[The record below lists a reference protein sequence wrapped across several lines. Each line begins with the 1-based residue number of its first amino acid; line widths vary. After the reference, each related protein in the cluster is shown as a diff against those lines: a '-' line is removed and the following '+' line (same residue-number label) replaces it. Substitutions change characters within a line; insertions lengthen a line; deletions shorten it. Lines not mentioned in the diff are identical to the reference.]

1 MKHFS
6 HSKKFISL
14 LLSVAVAMTMTLS
27 TVMTPLAAA
36 SVSDLRQKLQEQ
48 QAALEKV
55 NQQLK
60 ETQSDKADAQALKTQ
75 LEQQKSLLL
84 SQIGTL
90 TEQIGGLDNDIV
102 NKQDEI
108 NQKQQEVDQKQA
120 EYDQRWADF
129 KNRMRAM
136 QRLNDGG
143 SIALLSSATNLYQL
157 LTFAT
162 TLEQIVSKDEEI
174 CQQLEDEHTQLE
186 QQRAEL
192 EQAKADLEATKADY
206 EAQKAALNSKTS
218 ELAENIFKAEQE
230 GGTQGVSSESISKA
244 EAEEQ
249 ALKEAQIE
257 ANKKVDEAAK
267 ELDAALNAANQAYGN
282 ASIQCSLD
290 FGRPL
295 ATYKYISCYFGG
307 NGHRGTDYAAPGGTE
322 IYAVSG
328 GVVTAA
334 AYHYSWGYY
343 VQVYHGKDDNG
354 NSYSTLYA
362 HMKSCAVQVGQT
374 VTAGQVIGYL
384 GHTGNTTGNACHF
397 EMQVN
402 GVLTE
407 PRYFTAYTGSD
418 AAELTQ
424 EKADEIL
431 AEAVLRAASDQTT
444 AVDGAAALSG
454 VDLFTLPV
462 VPPPQVSGYAPE
474 SGHSGIDFAAEEGAG
489 VYAVAGG
496 IVTAADYDVEKGN
509 YVVLDHGGGLET
521 EYQHM
526 KSLLVSAGQSVA
538 QCQILGYV
546 GSTGNSTGPHLH
558 FEARQDGAPADL
570 TGTALLAE

>member
-90 TEQIGGLDNDIV
+90 TEQISGLDNDIV

-129 KNRMRAM
+129 KDRMRAM

-192 EQAKADLEATKADY
+192 EQAKADLEAKKADY

-218 ELAENIFKAEQE
+218 ELAENISQ
-230 GGTQGVSSESISKA
+230 TDESISKA

-295 ATYKYISCYFGG
+295 ATYKYVSCYFGG

-362 HMKSCAVQVGQT
+362 HMNSAP
-374 VTAGQVIGYL
+374 I
-384 GHTGNTTGNACHF
+384 
-397 EMQVN
+397 
-402 GVLTE
+402 
-407 PRYFTAYTGSD
+407 
-418 AAELTQ
+418 
-424 EKADEIL
+424 
-431 AEAVLRAASDQTT
+431 
-444 AVDGAAALSG
+444 
-454 VDLFTLPV
+454 
-462 VPPPQVSGYAPE
+462 VS
-474 SGHSGIDFAAEEGAG
+474 
-489 VYAVAGG
+489 V
-496 IVTAADYDVEKGN
+496 
-509 YVVLDHGGGLET
+509 
-521 EYQHM
+521 
-526 KSLLVSAGQSVA
+526 GQSVSKG
-538 QCQILGYV
+538 QTLGFV
-546 GSTGNSTGPHLH
+546 GSTGNSTGNHLH
-558 FEARQDGAPADL
+558 LEMKVNNVL
-570 TGTALLAE
+570 VNVMNYLS

>member
-129 KNRMRAM
+129 KDRMRAM

-218 ELAENIFKAEQE
+218 ELAENISQ
-230 GGTQGVSSESISKA
+230 TDESISKA

-354 NSYSTLYA
+354 NTYSTLYA
-362 HMKSCAVQVGQT
+362 HMNSAPVVSVGQN
-374 VTAGQVIGYL
+374 VSKGQV
-384 GHTGNTTGNACHF
+384 
-397 EMQVN
+397 
-402 GVLTE
+402 
-407 PRYFTAYTGSD
+407 
-418 AAELTQ
+418 
-424 EKADEIL
+424 
-431 AEAVLRAASDQTT
+431 
-444 AVDGAAALSG
+444 
-454 VDLFTLPV
+454 
-462 VPPPQVSGYAPE
+462 
-474 SGHSGIDFAAEEGAG
+474 
-489 VYAVAGG
+489 
-496 IVTAADYDVEKGN
+496 
-509 YVVLDHGGGLET
+509 
-521 EYQHM
+521 
-526 KSLLVSAGQSVA
+526 
-538 QCQILGYV
+538 LGYV
-546 GSTGNSTGPHLH
+546 GSTGNSTGNHLH
-558 FEARQDGAPADL
+558 LEMKVNNVL
-570 TGTALLAE
+570 VNVMNYLS

>member
-60 ETQSDKADAQALKTQ
+60 ETQSDKADAQALETQ

-129 KNRMRAM
+129 KDRMRAM

-192 EQAKADLEATKADY
+192 EQAKADLEAKKADY

-218 ELAENIFKAEQE
+218 ELAENISQ
-230 GGTQGVSSESISKA
+230 TDESISKA

-290 FGRPL
+290 FGHPL

-362 HMKSCAVQVGQT
+362 HMNSAP
-374 VTAGQVIGYL
+374 I
-384 GHTGNTTGNACHF
+384 
-397 EMQVN
+397 
-402 GVLTE
+402 
-407 PRYFTAYTGSD
+407 
-418 AAELTQ
+418 
-424 EKADEIL
+424 
-431 AEAVLRAASDQTT
+431 
-444 AVDGAAALSG
+444 
-454 VDLFTLPV
+454 
-462 VPPPQVSGYAPE
+462 VS
-474 SGHSGIDFAAEEGAG
+474 
-489 VYAVAGG
+489 V
-496 IVTAADYDVEKGN
+496 
-509 YVVLDHGGGLET
+509 
-521 EYQHM
+521 
-526 KSLLVSAGQSVA
+526 GQSVSKG
-538 QCQILGYV
+538 QRLGYV
-546 GSTGNSTGPHLH
+546 GSTGNSTGNHLH
-558 FEARQDGAPADL
+558 LEMKVNNVL
-570 TGTALLAE
+570 VNVMNYLS

>member
-14 LLSVAVAMTMTLS
+14 LLSAAVAMTMTLS

-60 ETQSDKADAQALKTQ
+60 ETQSDKADAQAIKTQ

-129 KNRMRAM
+129 KDRMRAM

-192 EQAKADLEATKADY
+192 EQAKADLEAKKADY

-218 ELAENIFKAEQE
+218 ELAENISQ
-230 GGTQGVSSESISKA
+230 TDESISKA

-295 ATYKYISCYFGG
+295 ATYKYVSCYFGG

-362 HMKSCAVQVGQT
+362 HMNSAP
-374 VTAGQVIGYL
+374 I
-384 GHTGNTTGNACHF
+384 
-397 EMQVN
+397 
-402 GVLTE
+402 
-407 PRYFTAYTGSD
+407 
-418 AAELTQ
+418 
-424 EKADEIL
+424 
-431 AEAVLRAASDQTT
+431 
-444 AVDGAAALSG
+444 
-454 VDLFTLPV
+454 
-462 VPPPQVSGYAPE
+462 VS
-474 SGHSGIDFAAEEGAG
+474 
-489 VYAVAGG
+489 V
-496 IVTAADYDVEKGN
+496 
-509 YVVLDHGGGLET
+509 
-521 EYQHM
+521 
-526 KSLLVSAGQSVA
+526 GQSVSKG
-538 QCQILGYV
+538 QTLGYV
-546 GSTGNSTGPHLH
+546 GSTGNSTGNHLH
-558 FEARQDGAPADL
+558 LEMKVNNVL
-570 TGTALLAE
+570 VNVMNYLS

>member
-1 MKHFS
+1 MKHLS
-6 HSKKFISL
+6 KGKKFISL

-27 TVMTPLAAA
+27 TVMTPLAASS

-48 QAALEKV
+48 QAELEKV

-60 ETQSDKADAQALKTQ
+60 ETQSTKADAQALKQQ

-84 SQIGTL
+84 GQIANL
-90 TEQIGGLDNDIV
+90 TEQIGKLDNDIV

-108 NQKQQEVDQKQA
+108 AQKQQEVDQKQA
-120 EYDQRWADF
+120 EYDQRWEDF
-129 KNRMRAM
+129 KGRMKAM

-162 TLEQIVSKDEEI
+162 TLEQIVSKDEQI

-186 QQRAEL
+186 QQKAEL

-206 EAQKAALNSKTS
+206 ESQKAALDSKTS
-218 ELAENIFKAEQE
+218 ELAQNISQTNA
-230 GGTQGVSSESISKA
+230 SISEA

-257 ANKKVDEAAK
+257 ANKRVDEAAK

-295 ATYKYISCYFGG
+295 ATYKYVSCYFGG
-307 NGHRGTDYAAPGGTE
+307 NGHRGTDYAAPGGTS
-322 IYAVSG
+322 IYAVTG

-362 HMKSCAVQVGQT
+362 HMNSAPIVSVGDSVSKGQT
-374 VTAGQVIGYL
+374 
-384 GHTGNTTGNACHF
+384 
-397 EMQVN
+397 
-402 GVLTE
+402 
-407 PRYFTAYTGSD
+407 
-418 AAELTQ
+418 
-424 EKADEIL
+424 
-431 AEAVLRAASDQTT
+431 
-444 AVDGAAALSG
+444 
-454 VDLFTLPV
+454 
-462 VPPPQVSGYAPE
+462 
-474 SGHSGIDFAAEEGAG
+474 
-489 VYAVAGG
+489 
-496 IVTAADYDVEKGN
+496 
-509 YVVLDHGGGLET
+509 
-521 EYQHM
+521 
-526 KSLLVSAGQSVA
+526 
-538 QCQILGYV
+538 LGYV
-546 GSTGNSTGPHLH
+546 GSTGNHLH
-558 FEARQDGAPADL
+558 LEMKVNNVL
-570 TGTALLAE
+570 VNVMNYLS

>member
-6 HSKKFISL
+6 HSKKFISM

-129 KNRMRAM
+129 KDRMCAM

-218 ELAENIFKAEQE
+218 ELAENISQ
-230 GGTQGVSSESISKA
+230 TDESISKA

-295 ATYKYISCYFGG
+295 ATYKYVSCYFGG

-362 HMKSCAVQVGQT
+362 HMNSAP
-374 VTAGQVIGYL
+374 I
-384 GHTGNTTGNACHF
+384 
-397 EMQVN
+397 
-402 GVLTE
+402 
-407 PRYFTAYTGSD
+407 
-418 AAELTQ
+418 
-424 EKADEIL
+424 
-431 AEAVLRAASDQTT
+431 
-444 AVDGAAALSG
+444 
-454 VDLFTLPV
+454 
-462 VPPPQVSGYAPE
+462 VS
-474 SGHSGIDFAAEEGAG
+474 
-489 VYAVAGG
+489 V
-496 IVTAADYDVEKGN
+496 
-509 YVVLDHGGGLET
+509 
-521 EYQHM
+521 
-526 KSLLVSAGQSVA
+526 GQSVSKG
-538 QCQILGYV
+538 QTLGYV
-546 GSTGNSTGPHLH
+546 GSTGNSTGNHLH
-558 FEARQDGAPADL
+558 LEMKVNNVL
-570 TGTALLAE
+570 VNVMNYLS

>member
-6 HSKKFISL
+6 HSKKFVSL

-60 ETQSDKADAQALKTQ
+60 EAQSDKADAQALKTQ
-75 LEQQKSLLL
+75 LEQQKALLL

-90 TEQIGGLDNDIV
+90 TEQIGGLDNEIV

-129 KNRMRAM
+129 KDRMRAM

-218 ELAENIFKAEQE
+218 ELAENISQ
-230 GGTQGVSSESISKA
+230 TDESISKA

-362 HMKSCAVQVGQT
+362 HMNSAP
-374 VTAGQVIGYL
+374 I
-384 GHTGNTTGNACHF
+384 
-397 EMQVN
+397 
-402 GVLTE
+402 
-407 PRYFTAYTGSD
+407 
-418 AAELTQ
+418 
-424 EKADEIL
+424 
-431 AEAVLRAASDQTT
+431 
-444 AVDGAAALSG
+444 
-454 VDLFTLPV
+454 
-462 VPPPQVSGYAPE
+462 VS
-474 SGHSGIDFAAEEGAG
+474 
-489 VYAVAGG
+489 V
-496 IVTAADYDVEKGN
+496 
-509 YVVLDHGGGLET
+509 
-521 EYQHM
+521 
-526 KSLLVSAGQSVA
+526 GQSVSKG
-538 QCQILGYV
+538 QKLGYV
-546 GSTGNSTGPHLH
+546 GSTGNSTGNHLH
-558 FEARQDGAPADL
+558 LEMKVNNVL
-570 TGTALLAE
+570 VNVMNYLS

>member
-129 KNRMRAM
+129 KDRMRAM

-218 ELAENIFKAEQE
+218 ELAENISQ
-230 GGTQGVSSESISKA
+230 TDESISKA

-249 ALKEAQIE
+249 ALKEAKIE
-257 ANKKVDEAAK
+257 ANKMVDEAAK

-362 HMKSCAVQVGQT
+362 HMNSAPIVSVGQN
-374 VTAGQVIGYL
+374 VSKGQ
-384 GHTGNTTGNACHF
+384 T
-397 EMQVN
+397 
-402 GVLTE
+402 
-407 PRYFTAYTGSD
+407 
-418 AAELTQ
+418 
-424 EKADEIL
+424 
-431 AEAVLRAASDQTT
+431 
-444 AVDGAAALSG
+444 
-454 VDLFTLPV
+454 
-462 VPPPQVSGYAPE
+462 
-474 SGHSGIDFAAEEGAG
+474 
-489 VYAVAGG
+489 
-496 IVTAADYDVEKGN
+496 
-509 YVVLDHGGGLET
+509 
-521 EYQHM
+521 
-526 KSLLVSAGQSVA
+526 
-538 QCQILGYV
+538 LGYV
-546 GSTGNSTGPHLH
+546 GSTGNSTGNHLH
-558 FEARQDGAPADL
+558 LEMKVNNVL
-570 TGTALLAE
+570 VNVMNYLS

>member
-60 ETQSDKADAQALKTQ
+60 EAQSDKADAQALKTQ

-90 TEQIGGLDNDIV
+90 TEQIGGLDNEIV

-162 TLEQIVSKDEEI
+162 TLEQIVSKDEDI

-218 ELAENIFKAEQE
+218 ELAENISQ
-230 GGTQGVSSESISKA
+230 TDESISKA

-362 HMKSCAVQVGQT
+362 HMNSAP
-374 VTAGQVIGYL
+374 I
-384 GHTGNTTGNACHF
+384 
-397 EMQVN
+397 
-402 GVLTE
+402 
-407 PRYFTAYTGSD
+407 
-418 AAELTQ
+418 
-424 EKADEIL
+424 
-431 AEAVLRAASDQTT
+431 
-444 AVDGAAALSG
+444 
-454 VDLFTLPV
+454 
-462 VPPPQVSGYAPE
+462 VS
-474 SGHSGIDFAAEEGAG
+474 
-489 VYAVAGG
+489 V
-496 IVTAADYDVEKGN
+496 
-509 YVVLDHGGGLET
+509 
-521 EYQHM
+521 
-526 KSLLVSAGQSVA
+526 GQSVSKG
-538 QCQILGYV
+538 QTLGYV
-546 GSTGNSTGPHLH
+546 GSTGNSTGNHLH
-558 FEARQDGAPADL
+558 LEMKVNNVL
-570 TGTALLAE
+570 VNVMNYLS

>member
-1 MKHFS
+1 MKHLS
-6 HSKKFISL
+6 KGKKFISL

-27 TVMTPLAAA
+27 TVMTPLAASS

-48 QAALEKV
+48 QAELEKV

-60 ETQSDKADAQALKTQ
+60 ETQSTKADAQALKQQ

-84 SQIGTL
+84 GQIANL
-90 TEQIGGLDNDIV
+90 TEQIGKLDNDIV

-108 NQKQQEVDQKQA
+108 AQKQQEVDQKQA
-120 EYDQRWADF
+120 EYDQRWEDF
-129 KNRMRAM
+129 KGRMKAM

-162 TLEQIVSKDEEI
+162 TLEQIVSKDEQI

-186 QQRAEL
+186 QQKAEL

-206 EAQKAALNSKTS
+206 ESQKAALDSKTS
-218 ELAENIFKAEQE
+218 ELAQNISQTNA
-230 GGTQGVSSESISKA
+230 SISEA

-257 ANKKVDEAAK
+257 ANKRVDEAAK

-295 ATYKYISCYFGG
+295 ATYKYVSCYFGG
-307 NGHRGTDYAAPGGTE
+307 NGHRGTDYAAPGGTS
-322 IYAVSG
+322 IYAVTG

-354 NSYSTLYA
+354 NTYSTLYA
-362 HMKSCAVQVGQT
+362 HMNSAPVVSVGQ
-374 VTAGQVIGYL
+374 
-384 GHTGNTTGNACHF
+384 
-397 EMQVN
+397 
-402 GVLTE
+402 
-407 PRYFTAYTGSD
+407 P
-418 AAELTQ
+418 
-424 EKADEIL
+424 
-431 AEAVLRAASDQTT
+431 
-444 AVDGAAALSG
+444 
-454 VDLFTLPV
+454 
-462 VPPPQVSGYAPE
+462 
-474 SGHSGIDFAAEEGAG
+474 
-489 VYAVAGG
+489 
-496 IVTAADYDVEKGN
+496 VEKG
-509 YVVLDHGGGLET
+509 
-521 EYQHM
+521 
-526 KSLLVSAGQSVA
+526 K
-538 QCQILGYV
+538 ILGYV
-546 GSTGNSTGPHLH
+546 GSTGNSTGNHLH
-558 FEARQDGAPADL
+558 LEMKVNNVL
-570 TGTALLAE
+570 VNVMNYLS

>member
-60 ETQSDKADAQALKTQ
+60 EAQSDKADAQALKTQ

-129 KNRMRAM
+129 KDRMRAM

-218 ELAENIFKAEQE
+218 ELAENISQ
-230 GGTQGVSSESISKA
+230 TDESISKA

-362 HMKSCAVQVGQT
+362 HMNSAPIVSVGDSVSKGQT
-374 VTAGQVIGYL
+374 
-384 GHTGNTTGNACHF
+384 
-397 EMQVN
+397 
-402 GVLTE
+402 
-407 PRYFTAYTGSD
+407 
-418 AAELTQ
+418 
-424 EKADEIL
+424 
-431 AEAVLRAASDQTT
+431 
-444 AVDGAAALSG
+444 
-454 VDLFTLPV
+454 
-462 VPPPQVSGYAPE
+462 
-474 SGHSGIDFAAEEGAG
+474 
-489 VYAVAGG
+489 
-496 IVTAADYDVEKGN
+496 
-509 YVVLDHGGGLET
+509 
-521 EYQHM
+521 
-526 KSLLVSAGQSVA
+526 
-538 QCQILGYV
+538 LGYV
-546 GSTGNSTGPHLH
+546 GSTGNSTGNHLH
-558 FEARQDGAPADL
+558 LEMKVNNVL
-570 TGTALLAE
+570 VNVMNYLS

>member
-129 KNRMRAM
+129 KDRMRAM

-218 ELAENIFKAEQE
+218 ELAENISQ
-230 GGTQGVSSESISKA
+230 TDESISKA

-295 ATYKYISCYFGG
+295 ATYKYVSCYFGG

-362 HMKSCAVQVGQT
+362 HMNSAP
-374 VTAGQVIGYL
+374 I
-384 GHTGNTTGNACHF
+384 
-397 EMQVN
+397 
-402 GVLTE
+402 
-407 PRYFTAYTGSD
+407 
-418 AAELTQ
+418 
-424 EKADEIL
+424 
-431 AEAVLRAASDQTT
+431 
-444 AVDGAAALSG
+444 
-454 VDLFTLPV
+454 
-462 VPPPQVSGYAPE
+462 VS
-474 SGHSGIDFAAEEGAG
+474 
-489 VYAVAGG
+489 V
-496 IVTAADYDVEKGN
+496 
-509 YVVLDHGGGLET
+509 
-521 EYQHM
+521 
-526 KSLLVSAGQSVA
+526 GQSVSKG
-538 QCQILGYV
+538 QRLGNV
-546 GSTGNSTGPHLH
+546 GSTGNSTGNHLH
-558 FEARQDGAPADL
+558 LEMKVNNVL
-570 TGTALLAE
+570 VNVMNYLS

>member
-108 NQKQQEVDQKQA
+108 NQKQQEVDQKQT

-129 KNRMRAM
+129 KDRMRAM

-218 ELAENIFKAEQE
+218 ELAENISQ
-230 GGTQGVSSESISKA
+230 TDESISKA

-362 HMKSCAVQVGQT
+362 HMNSAP
-374 VTAGQVIGYL
+374 I
-384 GHTGNTTGNACHF
+384 
-397 EMQVN
+397 
-402 GVLTE
+402 
-407 PRYFTAYTGSD
+407 
-418 AAELTQ
+418 
-424 EKADEIL
+424 
-431 AEAVLRAASDQTT
+431 
-444 AVDGAAALSG
+444 
-454 VDLFTLPV
+454 
-462 VPPPQVSGYAPE
+462 VS
-474 SGHSGIDFAAEEGAG
+474 
-489 VYAVAGG
+489 V
-496 IVTAADYDVEKGN
+496 
-509 YVVLDHGGGLET
+509 
-521 EYQHM
+521 
-526 KSLLVSAGQSVA
+526 GQSVSKG
-538 QCQILGYV
+538 QTLGYV
-546 GSTGNSTGPHLH
+546 GSTGNSTGNHLH
-558 FEARQDGAPADL
+558 LEMKVNNVL
-570 TGTALLAE
+570 VNVMNYLS

>member
-14 LLSVAVAMTMTLS
+14 LLSVAVSMTMTLS

-60 ETQSDKADAQALKTQ
+60 EAQSDKADAQALKTQ

-90 TEQIGGLDNDIV
+90 TEQIGGLDNEIV

-129 KNRMRAM
+129 KDRMRAM

-218 ELAENIFKAEQE
+218 ELAENISQ
-230 GGTQGVSSESISKA
+230 TDESISKA

-295 ATYKYISCYFGG
+295 ATYKYVSCYFGG

-362 HMKSCAVQVGQT
+362 HMNSAPIVSVGQN
-374 VTAGQVIGYL
+374 VSKGQ
-384 GHTGNTTGNACHF
+384 T
-397 EMQVN
+397 
-402 GVLTE
+402 
-407 PRYFTAYTGSD
+407 
-418 AAELTQ
+418 
-424 EKADEIL
+424 
-431 AEAVLRAASDQTT
+431 
-444 AVDGAAALSG
+444 
-454 VDLFTLPV
+454 
-462 VPPPQVSGYAPE
+462 
-474 SGHSGIDFAAEEGAG
+474 
-489 VYAVAGG
+489 
-496 IVTAADYDVEKGN
+496 
-509 YVVLDHGGGLET
+509 
-521 EYQHM
+521 
-526 KSLLVSAGQSVA
+526 
-538 QCQILGYV
+538 LGYV
-546 GSTGNSTGPHLH
+546 GSTGNSTGNHLH
-558 FEARQDGAPADL
+558 LEMKVNNVL
-570 TGTALLAE
+570 VNVMNYLS

>member
-129 KNRMRAM
+129 KDRMRAM

-218 ELAENIFKAEQE
+218 ELAENISQ
-230 GGTQGVSSESISKA
+230 TDESISKA

-295 ATYKYISCYFGG
+295 ATYKYVSCYFGG

-362 HMKSCAVQVGQT
+362 HMNSAP
-374 VTAGQVIGYL
+374 I
-384 GHTGNTTGNACHF
+384 
-397 EMQVN
+397 
-402 GVLTE
+402 
-407 PRYFTAYTGSD
+407 
-418 AAELTQ
+418 
-424 EKADEIL
+424 
-431 AEAVLRAASDQTT
+431 
-444 AVDGAAALSG
+444 
-454 VDLFTLPV
+454 
-462 VPPPQVSGYAPE
+462 VS
-474 SGHSGIDFAAEEGAG
+474 
-489 VYAVAGG
+489 V
-496 IVTAADYDVEKGN
+496 
-509 YVVLDHGGGLET
+509 
-521 EYQHM
+521 
-526 KSLLVSAGQSVA
+526 GQSVFKG
-538 QCQILGYV
+538 QTLGYV
-546 GSTGNSTGPHLH
+546 GSTGNSTGNHLH
-558 FEARQDGAPADL
+558 LEMKVNNVL
-570 TGTALLAE
+570 VNVMNYLS

>member
-129 KNRMRAM
+129 KDRMRAM

-218 ELAENIFKAEQE
+218 ELAENISQ
-230 GGTQGVSSESISKA
+230 TDESISKA

-290 FGRPL
+290 FGHPL

-362 HMKSCAVQVGQT
+362 HMNSAP
-374 VTAGQVIGYL
+374 I
-384 GHTGNTTGNACHF
+384 
-397 EMQVN
+397 
-402 GVLTE
+402 
-407 PRYFTAYTGSD
+407 
-418 AAELTQ
+418 
-424 EKADEIL
+424 
-431 AEAVLRAASDQTT
+431 
-444 AVDGAAALSG
+444 
-454 VDLFTLPV
+454 
-462 VPPPQVSGYAPE
+462 VS
-474 SGHSGIDFAAEEGAG
+474 
-489 VYAVAGG
+489 V
-496 IVTAADYDVEKGN
+496 
-509 YVVLDHGGGLET
+509 
-521 EYQHM
+521 
-526 KSLLVSAGQSVA
+526 GQSVSKG
-538 QCQILGYV
+538 QRLGYV
-546 GSTGNSTGPHLH
+546 GSTGNSTGNHLH
-558 FEARQDGAPADL
+558 LEMKVNNVL
-570 TGTALLAE
+570 VNVMNYLS

>member
-90 TEQIGGLDNDIV
+90 TEQIGGLDNEIV

-129 KNRMRAM
+129 KDRMRAM

-218 ELAENIFKAEQE
+218 ELAENISQ
-230 GGTQGVSSESISKA
+230 TDESISKA

-362 HMKSCAVQVGQT
+362 HMNSAP
-374 VTAGQVIGYL
+374 I
-384 GHTGNTTGNACHF
+384 
-397 EMQVN
+397 
-402 GVLTE
+402 
-407 PRYFTAYTGSD
+407 
-418 AAELTQ
+418 
-424 EKADEIL
+424 
-431 AEAVLRAASDQTT
+431 
-444 AVDGAAALSG
+444 
-454 VDLFTLPV
+454 
-462 VPPPQVSGYAPE
+462 VS
-474 SGHSGIDFAAEEGAG
+474 
-489 VYAVAGG
+489 V
-496 IVTAADYDVEKGN
+496 
-509 YVVLDHGGGLET
+509 
-521 EYQHM
+521 
-526 KSLLVSAGQSVA
+526 GQSVSKG
-538 QCQILGYV
+538 QRLGYV
-546 GSTGNSTGPHLH
+546 GSTGNSTGNHLH
-558 FEARQDGAPADL
+558 LEMKVNNVL
-570 TGTALLAE
+570 VNVMNYLS

>member
-129 KNRMRAM
+129 KDRMRAM

-192 EQAKADLEATKADY
+192 EQAKADLEAKKADY

-218 ELAENIFKAEQE
+218 ELAENISQ
-230 GGTQGVSSESISKA
+230 TDESISKA

-362 HMKSCAVQVGQT
+362 HMNSAP
-374 VTAGQVIGYL
+374 I
-384 GHTGNTTGNACHF
+384 
-397 EMQVN
+397 
-402 GVLTE
+402 
-407 PRYFTAYTGSD
+407 
-418 AAELTQ
+418 
-424 EKADEIL
+424 
-431 AEAVLRAASDQTT
+431 
-444 AVDGAAALSG
+444 
-454 VDLFTLPV
+454 
-462 VPPPQVSGYAPE
+462 VS
-474 SGHSGIDFAAEEGAG
+474 
-489 VYAVAGG
+489 V
-496 IVTAADYDVEKGN
+496 
-509 YVVLDHGGGLET
+509 
-521 EYQHM
+521 
-526 KSLLVSAGQSVA
+526 GQSVSKG
-538 QCQILGYV
+538 QRLGYV
-546 GSTGNSTGPHLH
+546 GSTGNSTGNHLH
-558 FEARQDGAPADL
+558 LEMKVNNVL
-570 TGTALLAE
+570 VNVMNYLS

>member
-129 KNRMRAM
+129 KDRMRAM

-192 EQAKADLEATKADY
+192 EQAKADLEAKKADY

-218 ELAENIFKAEQE
+218 ELAENISQ
-230 GGTQGVSSESISKA
+230 TDESISKA

-295 ATYKYISCYFGG
+295 ATYKYVSCYFGG

-328 GVVTAA
+328 GVITAA

-362 HMKSCAVQVGQT
+362 HMNSAP
-374 VTAGQVIGYL
+374 I
-384 GHTGNTTGNACHF
+384 
-397 EMQVN
+397 
-402 GVLTE
+402 
-407 PRYFTAYTGSD
+407 
-418 AAELTQ
+418 
-424 EKADEIL
+424 
-431 AEAVLRAASDQTT
+431 
-444 AVDGAAALSG
+444 
-454 VDLFTLPV
+454 
-462 VPPPQVSGYAPE
+462 VS
-474 SGHSGIDFAAEEGAG
+474 
-489 VYAVAGG
+489 V
-496 IVTAADYDVEKGN
+496 
-509 YVVLDHGGGLET
+509 
-521 EYQHM
+521 
-526 KSLLVSAGQSVA
+526 GQSVSKG
-538 QCQILGYV
+538 QRLGYV
-546 GSTGNSTGPHLH
+546 GSTGNSTGNHLH
-558 FEARQDGAPADL
+558 LEMKVNNVL
-570 TGTALLAE
+570 VNVMNYLS

>member
-129 KNRMRAM
+129 KDRMRAM

-218 ELAENIFKAEQE
+218 ELAENISQ
-230 GGTQGVSSESISKA
+230 TDESISKA

-295 ATYKYISCYFGG
+295 ATYKYGSCYFGG

-362 HMKSCAVQVGQT
+362 HMNSAP
-374 VTAGQVIGYL
+374 I
-384 GHTGNTTGNACHF
+384 
-397 EMQVN
+397 
-402 GVLTE
+402 
-407 PRYFTAYTGSD
+407 
-418 AAELTQ
+418 
-424 EKADEIL
+424 
-431 AEAVLRAASDQTT
+431 
-444 AVDGAAALSG
+444 
-454 VDLFTLPV
+454 
-462 VPPPQVSGYAPE
+462 VS
-474 SGHSGIDFAAEEGAG
+474 
-489 VYAVAGG
+489 V
-496 IVTAADYDVEKGN
+496 
-509 YVVLDHGGGLET
+509 
-521 EYQHM
+521 
-526 KSLLVSAGQSVA
+526 GQSVSKG
-538 QCQILGYV
+538 QRLGYV
-546 GSTGNSTGPHLH
+546 GSTGNSTGNHLH
-558 FEARQDGAPADL
+558 LEMKVNNVL
-570 TGTALLAE
+570 VNVMNYLS

>member
-1 MKHFS
+1 MKHLS
-6 HSKKFISL
+6 KGKKFISL

-27 TVMTPLAAA
+27 TVMTPLAASS

-48 QAALEKV
+48 QAELEKV

-60 ETQSDKADAQALKTQ
+60 ETQSTKADAQALKQQ

-84 SQIGTL
+84 GQIANL
-90 TEQIGGLDNDIV
+90 TEQIGKLDNDIV

-108 NQKQQEVDQKQA
+108 TQKQQEVDQKQA
-120 EYDQRWADF
+120 EYDQRWEDF
-129 KNRMRAM
+129 KGRMKAM

-162 TLEQIVSKDEEI
+162 TLEQIVSKDEQI

-186 QQRAEL
+186 QQKAEL

-206 EAQKAALNSKTS
+206 ESQKAALDSKTS
-218 ELAENIFKAEQE
+218 ELAQNISQTNA
-230 GGTQGVSSESISKA
+230 SISEA

-257 ANKKVDEAAK
+257 ANKRVDEAAK

-295 ATYKYISCYFGG
+295 ATYKYVSCYFGG
-307 NGHRGTDYAAPGGTE
+307 NGHRGTDYAAPGGTS
-322 IYAVSG
+322 IYAVTG

-362 HMKSCAVQVGQT
+362 HMNSAPIVSVGQT
-374 VTAGQVIGYL
+374 VSKGQ
-384 GHTGNTTGNACHF
+384 T
-397 EMQVN
+397 
-402 GVLTE
+402 
-407 PRYFTAYTGSD
+407 
-418 AAELTQ
+418 
-424 EKADEIL
+424 
-431 AEAVLRAASDQTT
+431 
-444 AVDGAAALSG
+444 
-454 VDLFTLPV
+454 
-462 VPPPQVSGYAPE
+462 
-474 SGHSGIDFAAEEGAG
+474 
-489 VYAVAGG
+489 
-496 IVTAADYDVEKGN
+496 
-509 YVVLDHGGGLET
+509 
-521 EYQHM
+521 
-526 KSLLVSAGQSVA
+526 
-538 QCQILGYV
+538 LGYV
-546 GSTGNSTGPHLH
+546 GSTGNSTGNHLH
-558 FEARQDGAPADL
+558 LEMKVNNVL
-570 TGTALLAE
+570 VNVMNYLS

>member
-60 ETQSDKADAQALKTQ
+60 EAQSDKADAQALKTQ

-129 KNRMRAM
+129 KDRMRAM

-218 ELAENIFKAEQE
+218 ELAENISQ
-230 GGTQGVSSESISKA
+230 TDESISKA

-334 AYHYSWGYY
+334 AYHWSWGYY

-362 HMKSCAVQVGQT
+362 HMNSAP
-374 VTAGQVIGYL
+374 I
-384 GHTGNTTGNACHF
+384 
-397 EMQVN
+397 
-402 GVLTE
+402 
-407 PRYFTAYTGSD
+407 
-418 AAELTQ
+418 
-424 EKADEIL
+424 
-431 AEAVLRAASDQTT
+431 
-444 AVDGAAALSG
+444 
-454 VDLFTLPV
+454 
-462 VPPPQVSGYAPE
+462 VS
-474 SGHSGIDFAAEEGAG
+474 
-489 VYAVAGG
+489 V
-496 IVTAADYDVEKGN
+496 
-509 YVVLDHGGGLET
+509 
-521 EYQHM
+521 
-526 KSLLVSAGQSVA
+526 GQSVSKG
-538 QCQILGYV
+538 QRLGYV
-546 GSTGNSTGPHLH
+546 GSTGNSTGNHLH
-558 FEARQDGAPADL
+558 LEMKVNNVL
-570 TGTALLAE
+570 VNVMNYLS

>member
-14 LLSVAVAMTMTLS
+14 LLSAAVAMTMTLS

-60 ETQSDKADAQALKTQ
+60 ETQSDKADAQAIKTQ

-129 KNRMRAM
+129 KDRMRAM

-218 ELAENIFKAEQE
+218 ELAENISQ
-230 GGTQGVSSESISKA
+230 TDESISKA

-295 ATYKYISCYFGG
+295 ATYKYVSCYFGG

-362 HMKSCAVQVGQT
+362 HMNSAP
-374 VTAGQVIGYL
+374 I
-384 GHTGNTTGNACHF
+384 
-397 EMQVN
+397 
-402 GVLTE
+402 
-407 PRYFTAYTGSD
+407 
-418 AAELTQ
+418 
-424 EKADEIL
+424 
-431 AEAVLRAASDQTT
+431 
-444 AVDGAAALSG
+444 
-454 VDLFTLPV
+454 
-462 VPPPQVSGYAPE
+462 VS
-474 SGHSGIDFAAEEGAG
+474 
-489 VYAVAGG
+489 V
-496 IVTAADYDVEKGN
+496 
-509 YVVLDHGGGLET
+509 
-521 EYQHM
+521 
-526 KSLLVSAGQSVA
+526 GQSVSKG
-538 QCQILGYV
+538 QTLGYV
-546 GSTGNSTGPHLH
+546 GSTGNSTGNHLH
-558 FEARQDGAPADL
+558 LEMKVNNVL
-570 TGTALLAE
+570 VNVMNYLS

>member
-60 ETQSDKADAQALKTQ
+60 EAQSDKADAQALKTQ

-102 NKQDEI
+102 NKQNEI

-129 KNRMRAM
+129 KDRMRAM

-218 ELAENIFKAEQE
+218 ELAENISQ
-230 GGTQGVSSESISKA
+230 TDESISKA

-362 HMKSCAVQVGQT
+362 HMNSAP
-374 VTAGQVIGYL
+374 I
-384 GHTGNTTGNACHF
+384 
-397 EMQVN
+397 
-402 GVLTE
+402 
-407 PRYFTAYTGSD
+407 
-418 AAELTQ
+418 
-424 EKADEIL
+424 
-431 AEAVLRAASDQTT
+431 
-444 AVDGAAALSG
+444 
-454 VDLFTLPV
+454 
-462 VPPPQVSGYAPE
+462 VS
-474 SGHSGIDFAAEEGAG
+474 
-489 VYAVAGG
+489 V
-496 IVTAADYDVEKGN
+496 
-509 YVVLDHGGGLET
+509 
-521 EYQHM
+521 
-526 KSLLVSAGQSVA
+526 GQSVSKG
-538 QCQILGYV
+538 QKLGYV
-546 GSTGNSTGPHLH
+546 GSTGNSTGNHLH
-558 FEARQDGAPADL
+558 LEMKVNNVL
-570 TGTALLAE
+570 VNVMNYLS

>member
-6 HSKKFISL
+6 HSKKYISL

-129 KNRMRAM
+129 KDRMRAM

-186 QQRAEL
+186 Q
-192 EQAKADLEATKADY
+192 AKADLEATKADY

-218 ELAENIFKAEQE
+218 ELAENISQ
-230 GGTQGVSSESISKA
+230 TDESISKA

-362 HMKSCAVQVGQT
+362 HMNSAP
-374 VTAGQVIGYL
+374 I
-384 GHTGNTTGNACHF
+384 
-397 EMQVN
+397 
-402 GVLTE
+402 
-407 PRYFTAYTGSD
+407 
-418 AAELTQ
+418 
-424 EKADEIL
+424 
-431 AEAVLRAASDQTT
+431 
-444 AVDGAAALSG
+444 
-454 VDLFTLPV
+454 
-462 VPPPQVSGYAPE
+462 VS
-474 SGHSGIDFAAEEGAG
+474 
-489 VYAVAGG
+489 V
-496 IVTAADYDVEKGN
+496 
-509 YVVLDHGGGLET
+509 
-521 EYQHM
+521 
-526 KSLLVSAGQSVA
+526 GQSVSKG
-538 QCQILGYV
+538 QRLGYV
-546 GSTGNSTGPHLH
+546 GSTGNSTGNHLH
-558 FEARQDGAPADL
+558 LEMKVNNVL
-570 TGTALLAE
+570 VNVMNYLS

>member
-129 KNRMRAM
+129 KDRMRAM

-218 ELAENIFKAEQE
+218 ELAENISQ
-230 GGTQGVSSESISKA
+230 TDESISKA

-295 ATYKYISCYFGG
+295 ATYKYVSCYFGG

-354 NSYSTLYA
+354 NTYSTLYA
-362 HMKSCAVQVGQT
+362 HMNSAPVVSVGQN
-374 VTAGQVIGYL
+374 VSKGQV
-384 GHTGNTTGNACHF
+384 
-397 EMQVN
+397 
-402 GVLTE
+402 
-407 PRYFTAYTGSD
+407 
-418 AAELTQ
+418 
-424 EKADEIL
+424 
-431 AEAVLRAASDQTT
+431 
-444 AVDGAAALSG
+444 
-454 VDLFTLPV
+454 
-462 VPPPQVSGYAPE
+462 
-474 SGHSGIDFAAEEGAG
+474 
-489 VYAVAGG
+489 
-496 IVTAADYDVEKGN
+496 
-509 YVVLDHGGGLET
+509 
-521 EYQHM
+521 
-526 KSLLVSAGQSVA
+526 
-538 QCQILGYV
+538 LGYV
-546 GSTGNSTGPHLH
+546 GSTGNSTGNHLH
-558 FEARQDGAPADL
+558 LEMKVNNVL
-570 TGTALLAE
+570 VNVMNYLS

>member
-1 MKHFS
+1 MNHFS

-60 ETQSDKADAQALKTQ
+60 EAQSDKADAQALKTQ

-129 KNRMRAM
+129 KDRMRAM

-218 ELAENIFKAEQE
+218 ELAENISQ
-230 GGTQGVSSESISKA
+230 TDESISKA

-362 HMKSCAVQVGQT
+362 HMNSAP
-374 VTAGQVIGYL
+374 I
-384 GHTGNTTGNACHF
+384 
-397 EMQVN
+397 
-402 GVLTE
+402 
-407 PRYFTAYTGSD
+407 
-418 AAELTQ
+418 
-424 EKADEIL
+424 
-431 AEAVLRAASDQTT
+431 
-444 AVDGAAALSG
+444 
-454 VDLFTLPV
+454 
-462 VPPPQVSGYAPE
+462 VS
-474 SGHSGIDFAAEEGAG
+474 
-489 VYAVAGG
+489 V
-496 IVTAADYDVEKGN
+496 
-509 YVVLDHGGGLET
+509 
-521 EYQHM
+521 
-526 KSLLVSAGQSVA
+526 GQSVSKG
-538 QCQILGYV
+538 QRLGYV
-546 GSTGNSTGPHLH
+546 GSTGNSTGNHLH
-558 FEARQDGAPADL
+558 LEMKVNNVL
-570 TGTALLAE
+570 VNVMNYLS

>member
-60 ETQSDKADAQALKTQ
+60 EAQSDKADAQALKTQ

-90 TEQIGGLDNDIV
+90 TEQIGGLDNEIV

-162 TLEQIVSKDEEI
+162 TLEQIVSKDEDI

-218 ELAENIFKAEQE
+218 ELAENISQ
-230 GGTQGVSSESISKA
+230 TDESISKA

-362 HMKSCAVQVGQT
+362 HMNSAPIVSVGDSVSKGQT
-374 VTAGQVIGYL
+374 
-384 GHTGNTTGNACHF
+384 
-397 EMQVN
+397 
-402 GVLTE
+402 
-407 PRYFTAYTGSD
+407 
-418 AAELTQ
+418 
-424 EKADEIL
+424 
-431 AEAVLRAASDQTT
+431 
-444 AVDGAAALSG
+444 
-454 VDLFTLPV
+454 
-462 VPPPQVSGYAPE
+462 
-474 SGHSGIDFAAEEGAG
+474 
-489 VYAVAGG
+489 
-496 IVTAADYDVEKGN
+496 
-509 YVVLDHGGGLET
+509 
-521 EYQHM
+521 
-526 KSLLVSAGQSVA
+526 
-538 QCQILGYV
+538 LGYV
-546 GSTGNSTGPHLH
+546 GSTGNSTGNHLH
-558 FEARQDGAPADL
+558 LEMKVNNVL
-570 TGTALLAE
+570 VNVMNYLS

>member
-1 MKHFS
+1 MKHLS
-6 HSKKFISL
+6 KGKKFISL

-27 TVMTPLAAA
+27 TVMTPLAASS

-48 QAALEKV
+48 QAELEKV

-60 ETQSDKADAQALKTQ
+60 ETQSTKADAQALKQQ

-84 SQIGTL
+84 GQIANL
-90 TEQIGGLDNDIV
+90 TEQIGKLDNDIV

-108 NQKQQEVDQKQA
+108 AQKQQEVDQKQA
-120 EYDQRWADF
+120 EYDQRWEDF
-129 KNRMRAM
+129 KGRMKAV

-162 TLEQIVSKDEEI
+162 TLEQIVSKDEQI

-186 QQRAEL
+186 QQKAEL

-206 EAQKAALNSKTS
+206 ESQKAALDSKTS
-218 ELAENIFKAEQE
+218 ELAQNISQTNA
-230 GGTQGVSSESISKA
+230 SISEA

-257 ANKKVDEAAK
+257 ANKRVDEAAK

-295 ATYKYISCYFGG
+295 ATYKYVSCYFGG
-307 NGHRGTDYAAPGGTE
+307 NGHRGTDYAAPGGTS
-322 IYAVSG
+322 IYAVTG

-362 HMKSCAVQVGQT
+362 HMNSAPIVSVGDSVSKGQT
-374 VTAGQVIGYL
+374 
-384 GHTGNTTGNACHF
+384 
-397 EMQVN
+397 
-402 GVLTE
+402 
-407 PRYFTAYTGSD
+407 
-418 AAELTQ
+418 
-424 EKADEIL
+424 
-431 AEAVLRAASDQTT
+431 
-444 AVDGAAALSG
+444 
-454 VDLFTLPV
+454 
-462 VPPPQVSGYAPE
+462 
-474 SGHSGIDFAAEEGAG
+474 
-489 VYAVAGG
+489 
-496 IVTAADYDVEKGN
+496 
-509 YVVLDHGGGLET
+509 
-521 EYQHM
+521 
-526 KSLLVSAGQSVA
+526 
-538 QCQILGYV
+538 LGYV
-546 GSTGNSTGPHLH
+546 GSTGNSTGNHLH
-558 FEARQDGAPADL
+558 LEMKVNNVL
-570 TGTALLAE
+570 VNVMNYLS

>member
-60 ETQSDKADAQALKTQ
+60 EAQSDKADAQAIKTQ

-129 KNRMRAM
+129 KDRMRAM

-192 EQAKADLEATKADY
+192 EQAKADLEAKKADY

-218 ELAENIFKAEQE
+218 ELAENISQ
-230 GGTQGVSSESISKA
+230 TDESISKA

-295 ATYKYISCYFGG
+295 ATYKYVSCYFGD

-362 HMKSCAVQVGQT
+362 HMNSAP
-374 VTAGQVIGYL
+374 I
-384 GHTGNTTGNACHF
+384 
-397 EMQVN
+397 
-402 GVLTE
+402 
-407 PRYFTAYTGSD
+407 
-418 AAELTQ
+418 
-424 EKADEIL
+424 
-431 AEAVLRAASDQTT
+431 
-444 AVDGAAALSG
+444 
-454 VDLFTLPV
+454 
-462 VPPPQVSGYAPE
+462 VS
-474 SGHSGIDFAAEEGAG
+474 
-489 VYAVAGG
+489 V
-496 IVTAADYDVEKGN
+496 
-509 YVVLDHGGGLET
+509 
-521 EYQHM
+521 
-526 KSLLVSAGQSVA
+526 GQSVSKG
-538 QCQILGYV
+538 QRLGYV
-546 GSTGNSTGPHLH
+546 GSTGNSTGNHLH
-558 FEARQDGAPADL
+558 LEMKVNNVL
-570 TGTALLAE
+570 VNVMNYLS

>member
-60 ETQSDKADAQALKTQ
+60 EAQSDKADAQSLKTQ

-90 TEQIGGLDNDIV
+90 TEQIGGLDNEIV

-129 KNRMRAM
+129 KDRMRAM

-192 EQAKADLEATKADY
+192 EQAKADLEEKKADY

-218 ELAENIFKAEQE
+218 ELAENISQ
-230 GGTQGVSSESISKA
+230 TDESISKA

-362 HMKSCAVQVGQT
+362 HMNSAP
-374 VTAGQVIGYL
+374 I
-384 GHTGNTTGNACHF
+384 
-397 EMQVN
+397 
-402 GVLTE
+402 
-407 PRYFTAYTGSD
+407 
-418 AAELTQ
+418 
-424 EKADEIL
+424 
-431 AEAVLRAASDQTT
+431 
-444 AVDGAAALSG
+444 
-454 VDLFTLPV
+454 
-462 VPPPQVSGYAPE
+462 VS
-474 SGHSGIDFAAEEGAG
+474 
-489 VYAVAGG
+489 V
-496 IVTAADYDVEKGN
+496 
-509 YVVLDHGGGLET
+509 
-521 EYQHM
+521 
-526 KSLLVSAGQSVA
+526 GQSVSKG
-538 QCQILGYV
+538 QTLGYV
-546 GSTGNSTGPHLH
+546 GSTGNSTGNHLH
-558 FEARQDGAPADL
+558 LEMKVNNVL
-570 TGTALLAE
+570 VNVMNYLS